1 MAGRNGAAGL
11 KGFRLAP
18 IAAVLCILASG
29 TPLLAQQKAQ
39 PKSQPAQPIQQ
50 QPAAPSQPEQAAAP
64 QAVPPLTYSKWTKLC
79 DRNAQTKSRQMCRI
93 GRDGR
98 LDSGVPLVAAVV
110 IEIEGEPK
118 RVLQVTVPPGVMLP
132 RGTRVLVDDDENAA
146 VVAPFMVCTNSGCLA
161 QIETDASAIARMKK
175 GKNLYIQA
183 FSMQQSVMTLS
194 VPLAEFAQAYD
205 GPPADAKQV
214 EEQNNKLIEELQ
226 KKQQQAQPPA
236 SAPAKR

>member
-1 MAGRNGAAGL
+1 MSGRVRKFAPVAAMLAMAGVSS
-11 KGFRLAP
+11 AP
-18 IAAVLCILASG
+18 AH
-29 TPLLAQQKAQ
+29 Q
-39 PKSQPAQPIQQ
+39 SQPAGGAVAQQ
-50 QPAAPSQPEQAAAP
+50 QSMPT
-64 QAVPPLTYSKWTKLC
+64 LTYSKWTKLC
-79 DRNAQTKSRQMCRI
+79 ERNAQTKSRLMCRT

-98 LDSGVPLVAAVV
+98 LDNGVPLVAAVL

-118 RVLQVTVPPGVMLP
+118 RVLQVTVPVGVMLP

-161 QIETDASAIARMKK
+161 QIETDANAIARMKK

-205 GPPADAKQV
+205 GPPADPKQV
-214 EEQNNKLIEELQ
+214 EEQNKKLAEELQ
-226 KKQQQAQPPA
+226 KKQQSPSAQP
-236 SAPAKR
+236 APAKR